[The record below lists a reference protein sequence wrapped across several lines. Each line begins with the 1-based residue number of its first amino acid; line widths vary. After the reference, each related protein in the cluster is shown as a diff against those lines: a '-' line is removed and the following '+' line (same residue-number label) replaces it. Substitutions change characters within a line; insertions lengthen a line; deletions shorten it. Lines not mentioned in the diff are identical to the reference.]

1 MAIFEMFKLVN
12 WYLILLSRE
21 FDNTEFV
28 PDHCPYYELYRIEIE
43 KGVRRRHDLD
53 EDEDEDED

>member
-1 MAIFEMFKLVN
+1 
-12 WYLILLSRE
+12 LILLSRE